1 MGPALQRRSRSCA
14 LEAGL
19 FLAAAGVAVGVMSR
33 RRPAGA
39 GAVSVMAVTA
49 ISMTDAVQPD
59 QLTAD
64 EIRRLMMGTL
74 HQERLVR
81 SDGPYEEVCGR
92 AATRK
97 PIT

>member
-1 MGPALQRRSRSCA
+1 MRARGWLVPRGC
-14 LEAGL
+14 
-19 FLAAAGVAVGVMSR
+19 R
-33 RRPAGA
+33 RRGGRHVAATPCRAA